1 MANVERRAVDP
12 QGRLLLPSWWRK
24 KHMVDGDEV
33 YMVILDDR
41 IEILPLKSDLKK
53 FVDSVEVDIPEGS
66 FLDYHKLRKELRRE
80 FK

>member
-1 MANVERRAVDP
+1 MVIMERRNVDS
-12 QGRLLLPSWWRK
+12 QGRLLLPSSWRK